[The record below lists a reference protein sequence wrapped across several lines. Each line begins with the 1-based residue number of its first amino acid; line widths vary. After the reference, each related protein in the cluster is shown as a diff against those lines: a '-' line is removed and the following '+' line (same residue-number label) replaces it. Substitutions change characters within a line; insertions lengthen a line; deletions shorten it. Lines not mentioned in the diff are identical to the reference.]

1 MTMIAEG
8 LLGRHRG
15 AASRKPSDAIRLVDR
30 SACQTATNIFNS
42 KVSMIITR
50 TPLRI
55 SIGGGGTDL
64 PSYYSHDGGFVLSA
78 AIDKYIYVGVNR
90 TFTDDYF
97 IKYSQLERVRDRS
110 EVKHPIVRE
119 VLDLLDI
126 GPSLE
131 MISMADIPAGTG
143 LGSSGTFTV
152 GLLRALF
159 ALKREHVAT
168 RRLAELACHVEI
180 ERLGEPVGKQDQ
192 FIAAYGGL
200 SCFEFSADG
209 AVEVEPL
216 NIPAASLHDL
226 ELNLVLFFTGYS
238 RAASSILEDQSSR
251 SLNGDEAMRR
261 NLDETREL
269 GYRIKSV
276 LEAGEP
282 EAFGEMM
289 NEHWQRKRSRSVGM
303 SNPQIDDLYE
313 LGMRSGA
320 VGGKLVGAGAGG
332 FLMFYAAD
340 SSRLRKAFRD
350 RGLNEVVFRFDHE
363 GSTLMA
369 RG

>member
-1 MTMIAEG
+1 
-8 LLGRHRG
+8 
-15 AASRKPSDAIRLVDR
+15 
-30 SACQTATNIFNS
+30 
-42 KVSMIITR
+42 MIITR

-64 PSYYSHDGGFVLSA
+64 PSYYSIDGGFVLSA

-97 IKYSQLERVRDRS
+97 IKYSQLERVKDRVD
-110 EVKHPIVRE
+110 VKHPIVRE
-119 VLDLLDI
+119 ALELMDI

-152 GLLRALF
+152 GLLKALF

-168 RRLAELACHVEI
+168 RRLAELACHIEI
-180 ERLGEPVGKQDQ
+180 DRLGEPVGKQDQ
-192 FIAAYGGL
+192 FIAAYGGI
-200 SCFEFSADG
+200 SCFEFAADG
-209 AVEVEPL
+209 SVEVEPL
-216 NIPAASLHDL
+216 KIPSTSLHDL

-238 RAASSILEDQSSR
+238 RSASTILQDQATKSVS
-251 SLNGDEAMRR
+251 GDAEMRK
-261 NLDETREL
+261 NLDETRDL
-269 GYRIKSV
+269 GYRIKKA
-276 LEAGEP
+276 LENGEP
-282 EAFGEMM
+282 EAFGHMM
-289 NEHWQRKRSRSVGM
+289 NEHWQRKRQRSRGM
-303 SNPQIDDLYE
+303 SNPQIDELYE
-313 LGMRSGA
+313 LGMSNGA

-340 SSRLRKAFRD
+340 STRLRQAFRL
-350 RGLNEVVFRFDHE
+350 RGLDEVVFRFDHE
-363 GSTLMA
+363 GSTLLA

>member
-1 MTMIAEG
+1 
-8 LLGRHRG
+8 
-15 AASRKPSDAIRLVDR
+15 
-30 SACQTATNIFNS
+30 
-42 KVSMIITR
+42 MIITR

-64 PSYYSHDGGFVLSA
+64 PSYFGQDGGFVLSA

-97 IKYSQLERVRDRS
+97 IKYSQLERVDHRS
-110 EVKHPIVRE
+110 DVKHPIVRE
-119 VLDLLDI
+119 ALELLDI

-152 GLLRALF
+152 GLLKALF
-159 ALKREHVAT
+159 AYKREHVAT

-180 ERLGEPVGKQDQ
+180 DRLREPVGKQDQ

-200 SCFEFSADG
+200 NCFEFAADG
-209 AVEVEPL
+209 SVQVEPL
-216 NIPAASLHDL
+216 KIPSTSLHDL

-238 RAASSILEDQSSR
+238 RAASSILQDQATKSNS
-251 SLNGDEAMRR
+251 GDAEMRR

-269 GYRIKSV
+269 GYRIKAA
-276 LEAGEP
+276 LEAGDP
-282 EAFGEMM
+282 EAFGQMM
-289 NEHWQRKRSRSVGM
+289 NEHWMRKRSRSQGM
-303 SNPQIDDLYE
+303 SNPKIDELYE
-313 LGMRSGA
+313 LGMANGA

-332 FLMFYAAD
+332 FLMFYAID
-340 SSRLRKAFRD
+340 SSRLRHAFRS
-350 RGLNEVVFRFDHE
+350 RGLDEVVFRFDHE
-363 GSTLMA
+363 GSTLLA